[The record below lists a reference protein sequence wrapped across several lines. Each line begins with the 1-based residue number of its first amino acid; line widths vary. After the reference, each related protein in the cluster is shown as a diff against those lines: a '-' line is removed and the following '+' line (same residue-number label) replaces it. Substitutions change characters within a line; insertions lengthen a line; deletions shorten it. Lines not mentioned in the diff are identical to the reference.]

1 MLHVFHSSIKC
12 GCTFFFK
19 ILGYAQISQ
28 LIIVDLKKKKI
39 ILMTSS
45 SFIYKK
51 YYNNNVI

>member
-1 MLHVFHSSIKC
+1 MWVYI
-12 GCTFFFK
+12 FFFK

-28 LIIVDLKKKKI
+28 PIIVDLKKKKI

>member
-28 LIIVDLKKKKI
+28 PIIVDLKKKI

-51 YYNNNVI
+51 YYNNNLI